1 MSSVLL
7 GLVAALSWG
16 VYDFLS
22 RFPSRAVGPI
32 PTVLAVTFFGLLLL
46 SAWVLI
52 AGDGVVIVWP
62 KLWLVVIAGIFFA
75 LATLALFAAFA
86 LGPITIVAPIAGSYP
101 ALAVVFAVA
110 QGARPS
116 ALQWLAIGCVMAG
129 VVISSRGGRHY
140 EDSGELSKSE
150 MRTVIGLALLAGIC
164 FAIAITAG
172 QAAVPIFGDV
182 QTMWLARIF
191 GLITI
196 GLIYLWR
203 SPAAPL
209 PMRWLP
215 LLALMGCLDVVA
227 LAALTAAGNLPSPE
241 FTTVVSSAFGAITV
255 MLARLF
261 LKEPISP
268 LQLGGMVLIFGGVAA
283 LAGL

>member
-46 SAWVLI
+46 SAWVLL
-52 AGDGVVIVWP
+52 AGDGVAIVWP

-129 VVISSRGGRHY
+129 VVISSRGGGHY
-140 EDSGELSKSE
+140 EDSGELTKTE
-150 MRTVIGLALLAGIC
+150 MRTVIGLALLAGVC

-182 QTMWLARIF
+182 QTVWLARIF

-203 SPAAPL
+203 SPTVPL
-209 PMRWLP
+209 PIRWLP

-261 LKEPISP
+261 LKEPISR
-268 LQLGGMVLIFGGVAA
+268 LQFGGMVLIFGGVAA

>member
-16 VYDFLS
+16 VYDFLA

-32 PTVLAVTFFGLLLL
+32 PTVLAVTISGLVVL

-52 AGDGVVIVWP
+52 WGGGVTIVRP
-62 KLWLVVIAGIFFA
+62 ELWLVAVTGIFFT

-86 LGPITIVAPIAGSYP
+86 LGPITIVAPIVAAYP
-101 ALAVVFAVA
+101 ALAMVLAVA
-110 QGARPS
+110 QGARPG
-116 ALQWLAIGCVMAG
+116 ALQWLAIGCVLAG
-129 VVISSRGGRHY
+129 VVVASRSGGRHA
-140 EDSGELSKSE
+140 ESGELAKGE
-150 MRTVIGLALLAGIC
+150 LKIVLYLAVLAGVC

-182 QTMWLARIF
+182 ETVWLARTF
-191 GLITI
+191 GLLTI

-203 SPAAPL
+203 SPGAPL
-209 PMRWLP
+209 PLRWLP
-215 LLALMGCLDVVA
+215 LLGLMGCLDV
-227 LAALTAAGNLPSPE
+227 AAFAAITAAGNLPSPE
-241 FTTVVSSAFGAITV
+241 FATVISSAFGAITV
-255 MLARLF
+255 LLARVF
-261 LKEPISP
+261 LQEPLAP
-268 LQLGGMVLIFGGVAA
+268 AQLGGIVLIFGGVAA